1 MKKIICLMLL
11 ATLSFSE
18 ETYETLTGDTKLA
31 CEAVLC
37 LSSPSRPSECDPSLK
52 RYFSITAKKAGD
64 QARKRQSFLD
74 QCPKD
79 QNSQSSSKGQ

>member
-1 MKKIICLMLL
+1 MKKIISLIIF

-31 CEAVLC
+31 CEAILC
-37 LSSPSRPSECDPSLK
+37 LSSPSRPSECNPSLQ

-64 QARKRQSFLD
+64 QARKRQNFLD

-79 QNSQSSSKGQ
+79 QSSQSSSKGQ